1 MADALRSSVIE
12 LDWKINNRSLER
24 ANEETDKI
32 LAKAARMEGT
42 YQNSAKS
49 IDGATT
55 SLKRNSEGLKQNTD
69 KVVQFGNRAK
79 DSMQKTTNSA
89 KQTEKQVK
97 DVGNQFDKSKNSASV
112 FAQSSATSL
121 KVVGKAAKG
130 VQTSIGHIGT
140 VATKAS
146 DVAWNAFTKIR
157 NGAMIAGAAI
167 AGAGKKAFDY
177 ASDTN
182 EALNKVEVAFGDN
195 NKVVEDWSKSTLT
208 NIGLAQGT
216 ALDLAAT
223 YGDMSTSMGIGTEEA
238 AKMSTSLVDLA
249 GDLASFKNIG
259 IDRVNTALNGVFTGE
274 TEALKGLGIVMT
286 QTNLEQFAMAS
297 GALQS
302 SVDNS
307 KAAKNAMARE
317 KAQDRLNK
325 AIKKHGENSIE
336 ARDAQLKLTE
346 AESKG
351 EEVQQ
356 AKLDSL
362 SQEELVRLRYNYVMS
377 KTKNSQGDFART
389 SDQAANATRVFT
401 ESIKETSAKLGQG
414 LLPIFTPLIIKATDF
429 VKKGEEIPD
438 MLENVGAKVEPT
450 AKQVMKHFG
459 QAKDYFVDEII
470 PTAKK
475 VGKAIGP
482 GIAEGAK
489 NMFNVMDKGFK
500 YIIKPSIRIL
510 KEFTDENPVAMK
522 QVGKWATYGIGGLL
536 GFKLVG
542 KPLLGVSK
550 GILGII
556 GKLEKL
562 GNTAQREAFKTRKA
576 LEDVDSAAQKA
587 SAPTHTTAS
596 PNIQESLPVGSVG
609 KIGKGT
615 KLFGGVRRFAKSVPL
630 LSYISAG
637 LTLTQINKNNK
648 FEKIGDSLGSIVG
661 GALGAK
667 AATLAGAKLGAVAGT
682 TFGPIGTVIGGI
694 LGTTAGSIFGSK
706 FGKKLQE
713 KWPDISKKISELWE
727 SSKDN
732 FLLGPLVQGID
743 KAVKKSKS
751 GIKEIKASAK
761 DLFEKPFDNTT
772 KSGNGVSKATA
783 KRMNSF
789 MKNYELLVDQDTTGK
804 IEGRVLTNEEVTKR
818 YKALEDM
825 QNQVTKQLNKKKDKS
840 NSNLDKLAGMG
851 ILNEKDAQG
860 AKAAAD
866 ELAKVRTNMFSE
878 KVQDF
883 KKLEKQEYDE
893 SITATEYYTNRI
905 NEIKEK
911 ARLENRELSENDKK
925 EIESLEKT
933 SAAAVRAVE
942 EKHAAANK
950 SIHEDMK
957 NQAVVALSDSAKEQ
971 KIIMGNLKNA
981 SGEISAQQAADAV
994 AASYKAKEGTIKSAN
1009 EKYEETKR
1017 ILDEERYVNGT
1028 ITQQQYDDALK
1039 KAQEQRDGV
1048 VKEAEKQHE
1057 DVVTQAKKQAEG
1069 HLEQVDWETGQTL
1082 SKWEVFKKDSK
1093 KKFKEI
1099 WDGTVEGA
1107 KSFGEG
1113 FSKTISNTVDGA
1125 LKIWEDFKTGLA
1137 RKINAVTSGINVVLK
1152 FFGLDEIPP
1161 WTPTADSKADVSGYK
1176 QGKGGKMHAA
1186 GSRGASYSGPSLVGE
1201 EGVELAYNKSTSSM
1215 RLLGSNGPEVTN
1227 IASGER
1233 ILNHS
1238 DTKAVLNGGM
1248 GQGTVLPGFHKG
1260 KGNGLSDFVDSAK
1273 DFGANTVDKIKDFGS
1288 NAVDKAKEVGTKAIE
1303 KTKDIAETAK
1313 DWLSDPIGKVTG
1325 LFNKHNTYKNGKNIQ
1340 GLGYG
1345 VMNKLK
1351 DTSSEWVKNKL
1362 EAFKGFFDSE
1372 DGGAFGS
1379 GAFAPHFG
1387 SPFVRTSDYGKR
1399 PGLYGDFHTGID
1411 YAAPTGTPIP
1421 AQYPGLVDWV
1431 QSSSIGL
1438 GEHVGIKVADNLWA
1452 MYGHMSR
1459 IRAKMGD
1466 KVKAGQIVGDVGSSG
1481 WSTGP
1486 HVHYELRK
1494 GGPNGQHVNPDTYG
1508 GAAGGVAVGAAGWGP
1523 QVRKAAK
1530 QMNQQVSDAEVNG
1543 ILAQIQ
1549 RESSGNQSIIQSS
1562 AVWDVNTASGNPARG
1577 LLQYIP
1583 QTFDAYKVRG
1593 YENIMNGFHQLMAFF
1608 NNSNWRTDL
1617 PYGHSGWGPTGHRLR
1632 AYAKG
1637 GRPSKGETVLVGE
1650 NGPELFE
1657 ADTAGTVHP
1666 HEKTKALFNQGS
1678 PSVNF
1683 SPNITINVG
1692 NNSDKSVVGDIKEAV
1707 RQALEDEYA
1716 KLLNILGTGEV
1727 V

>member
-79 DSMQKTTNSA
+79 DSMQKTTSSA

-97 DVGNQFDKSKNSASV
+97 DVGSQFDKSKNSASV

-121 KVVGKAAKG
+121 KVVGKASKG

-302 SVDNS
+302 SIDNS

-356 AKLDSL
+356 AKLNSL

-438 MLENVGAKVEPT
+438 MLENVGAKIEPT
-450 AKQVMKHFG
+450 AKQVIRYFG
-459 QAKDYFVDEII
+459 QAKDYFIDEVI

-489 NMFNVMDKGFK
+489 DMFNLMDKGFK
-500 YIIKPSIRIL
+500 YIIKPGIRVL

-522 QVGKWATYGIGGLL
+522 QVGKWAAYGIGGLL
-536 GFKLVG
+536 GFKLIG

-596 PNIQESLPVGSVG
+596 PSIQESLPVGSVG

-667 AATLAGAKLGAVAGT
+667 AATLAGAKLGAAAGT
-682 TFGPIGTVIGGI
+682 TFGPLGTLIGGV
-694 LGTTAGSIFGSK
+694 LGTAAGSIFGSK

-789 MKNYELLVDQDTTGK
+789 MKNYELLVNQDTTGK

-825 QNQVTKQLNKKKDKS
+825 QNQVTKQLDKKKDKS
-840 NSNLDKLAGMG
+840 NSNLDKLASMG

-1107 KSFGEG
+1107 KSFGKAFGEAMDKVV
-1113 FSKTISNTVDGA
+1113 SGA
-1125 LKIWEDFKTGLA
+1125 LETWDNFKTGLA
-1137 RKINAVTSGINVVLK
+1137 DKVNAVTGGINVVLD
-1152 FFGLDEIPP
+1152 FFSIPKIP
-1161 WTPTADSKADVSGYK
+1161 EWKPNTPNSTKNKHGRSFST
-1176 QGKGGKMHAA
+1176 
-1186 GSRGASYSGPSLVGE
+1186 GSRGASYSGQALVGE

-1227 IASGER
+1227 VTSGER

-1273 DFGANTVDKIKDFGS
+1273 DFGANTVDKLKDFGS

-1325 LFNKHNTYKNGKNIQ
+1325 LFNKHNTYKKGKNIQ
-1340 GLGYG
+1340 GLGHG

-1351 DTSSEWVKNKL
+1351 DTSAEWVKNKL

-1372 DGGAFGS
+1372 DGVSFGS

>member
-1 MADALRSSVIE
+1 MSDALRSSVIE

-79 DSMQKTTNSA
+79 DSMQKTTSSA

-97 DVGNQFDKSKNSASV
+97 DVGSQFDKSKNSASV

-489 NMFNVMDKGFK
+489 NMFNIMDKGFK

-1099 WDGTVEGA
+1099 WDGTVESA

-1325 LFNKHNTYKNGKNIQ
+1325 LFNKHNTYKKGKNIQ
-1340 GLGYG
+1340 GLGHG

-1351 DTSSEWVKNKL
+1351 DTSAEWVKNKL

-1387 SPFVRTSDYGKR
+1387 SPFIRTSDYGKR

-1421 AQYPGLVDWV
+1421 AQHPGLVDWV
-1431 QSSSIGL
+1431 QSSTIGL

-1452 MYGHMSR
+1452 LYGHMSR

-1593 YENIMNGFHQLMAFF
+1593 YENIMNGFHQLIAFF

>member
-79 DSMQKTTNSA
+79 DSMQKTTSSA

-97 DVGNQFDKSKNSASV
+97 DVGSQFDKSKNSASV

-302 SVDNS
+302 SIDNS

-351 EEVQQ
+351 EEVRQ

-438 MLENVGAKVEPT
+438 MLENVGAKIEPT
-450 AKQVMKHFG
+450 AKQVIRYFG
-459 QAKDYFVDEII
+459 QAKDYFIDEVI

-489 NMFNVMDKGFK
+489 DMFNLMDKGFK
-500 YIIKPSIRIL
+500 YIIKPGIRVL

-522 QVGKWATYGIGGLL
+522 QVGKWAAYGIGGLL
-536 GFKLVG
+536 GFKLIG

-576 LEDVDSAAQKA
+576 LEDVDFAAQKA

-596 PNIQESLPVGSVG
+596 PSIQESLPVGSVG

-667 AATLAGAKLGAVAGT
+667 AATLAGAKLGAAAGT
-682 TFGPIGTVIGGI
+682 TFGPLGTLIGGV
-694 LGTTAGSIFGSK
+694 LGTAAGSIFGSK

-772 KSGNGVSKATA
+772 KSGNGVSKSTA

-789 MKNYELLVDQDTTGK
+789 MKNYELLVNQDTTGK

-825 QNQVTKQLNKKKDKS
+825 QNQVTKQLDKKKDKS

-1107 KSFGEG
+1107 KSFGKAFGEAMDKVV
-1113 FSKTISNTVDGA
+1113 SGA
-1125 LKIWEDFKTGLA
+1125 LETWDNFKTGLA
-1137 RKINAVTSGINVVLK
+1137 DKVNAVTGGINVVLD
-1152 FFGLDEIPP
+1152 FFSIPKIP
-1161 WTPTADSKADVSGYK
+1161 EWKPNTPNSTKNKHGRSFST
-1176 QGKGGKMHAA
+1176 
-1186 GSRGASYSGPSLVGE
+1186 GSRGASYSGQALVGE

-1227 IASGER
+1227 VTSGER

-1273 DFGANTVDKIKDFGS
+1273 DFGANTVDKLKDFGS

-1313 DWLSDPIGKVTG
+1313 DWLLDPVGKVTS
-1325 LFNKHNTYKNGKNIQ
+1325 LFKKHNTYKKGNNVQ

-1351 DTSSEWVKNKL
+1351 DTSAEWVKNKL

-1372 DGGAFGS
+1372 DGVSFGS

>member
-97 DVGNQFDKSKNSASV
+97 DVGSQFDKSKNSASV

-489 NMFNVMDKGFK
+489 NMFNIMDKGFK

-1099 WDGTVEGA
+1099 WDGTVESA

-1325 LFNKHNTYKNGKNIQ
+1325 LFNKHNTYKKGKNIQ
-1340 GLGYG
+1340 GLGHG

-1351 DTSSEWVKNKL
+1351 DTSAEWVKNKL

-1387 SPFVRTSDYGKR
+1387 SPFIRTSDYGKR

-1421 AQYPGLVDWV
+1421 AQHPGLVDWV
-1431 QSSSIGL
+1431 QSSTIGL

-1452 MYGHMSR
+1452 LYGHMSR

-1583 QTFDAYKVRG
+1583 QTFNAYKVRG
-1593 YENIMNGFHQLMAFF
+1593 YENILNGFHQLMAFF

>member
-79 DSMQKTTNSA
+79 DSMQKTTSSA

-97 DVGNQFDKSKNSASV
+97 DVGSQFDKSKNSASV

-489 NMFNVMDKGFK
+489 NMFNIMDKGFK

-840 NSNLDKLAGMG
+840 NGNLDKLAGMG

-1273 DFGANTVDKIKDFGS
+1273 DFGANTVDKLKDFGS

-1325 LFNKHNTYKNGKNIQ
+1325 LFNKHNTYKKGKNIQ
-1340 GLGYG
+1340 GLGHG

-1351 DTSSEWVKNKL
+1351 DTSAEWVKNKL

-1372 DGGAFGS
+1372 DGVSFGS

>member
-79 DSMQKTTNSA
+79 DSMQKTTSSA

-97 DVGNQFDKSKNSASV
+97 DVGSQFDKSKNSASV

-259 IDRVNTALNGVFTGE
+259 IDRVNTVLNGVFTGE

-302 SVDNS
+302 SIDNS

-438 MLENVGAKVEPT
+438 MLENVGAKIEPT
-450 AKQVMKHFG
+450 AKQVIRYFG
-459 QAKDYFVDEII
+459 QAKDYFIDEVI

-489 NMFNVMDKGFK
+489 DMFNLMDKGFK
-500 YIIKPSIRIL
+500 YIIKPGIRVL

-522 QVGKWATYGIGGLL
+522 QVGKWAAYGIGGLL
-536 GFKLVG
+536 GFKLIG

-596 PNIQESLPVGSVG
+596 PSIQESLPVGSVG

-667 AATLAGAKLGAVAGT
+667 AATLAGAKLGAAAGT
-682 TFGPIGTVIGGI
+682 TFGPLGTLIGGV
-694 LGTTAGSIFGSK
+694 LGTAAGSIFGSK

-789 MKNYELLVDQDTTGK
+789 MKNYELLVNQDTTGK

-825 QNQVTKQLNKKKDKS
+825 QNQVTKQLDKKKDKS
-840 NSNLDKLAGMG
+840 NSNLDKLASMG

-1107 KSFGEG
+1107 KSFGKAFGEAMDKVV
-1113 FSKTISNTVDGA
+1113 SGA
-1125 LKIWEDFKTGLA
+1125 LETWDNFKTGLA
-1137 RKINAVTSGINVVLK
+1137 DKVNAVTGGINVVLD
-1152 FFGLDEIPP
+1152 FFSIPKIP
-1161 WTPTADSKADVSGYK
+1161 EWKPNTPNSTKNKHGRSFST
-1176 QGKGGKMHAA
+1176 
-1186 GSRGASYSGPSLVGE
+1186 GSRGASYSGQALVGE

-1227 IASGER
+1227 VTSGER

-1273 DFGANTVDKIKDFGS
+1273 DFGANTVDKLKDFGS

-1325 LFNKHNTYKNGKNIQ
+1325 LFNKHNTYKKGKNIQ
-1340 GLGYG
+1340 GLGHG

-1351 DTSSEWVKNKL
+1351 DTSAEWVKNKL

-1372 DGGAFGS
+1372 DGVSFGS

>member
-130 VQTSIGHIGT
+130 VQTSIGRIGDY
-140 VATKAS
+140 ATKAS
-146 DVAWNAFTKIR
+146 DVTWRAFTKIR

-694 LGTTAGSIFGSK
+694 LGTAIGSAAGGKIGEVIKKHWPEISSSLGKLWDTYKKVPFYGQIAQAVESGIIDGAKS
-706 FGKKLQE
+706 GKKLIE
-713 KWPDISKKISELWE
+713 E
-727 SSKDN
+727 
-732 FLLGPLVQGID
+732 
-743 KAVKKSKS
+743 VKEFFK
-751 GIKEIKASAK
+751 
-761 DLFEKPFDNTT
+761 KPFDNEV
-772 KSGNGVSKATA
+772 KPEKGVSKNSA
-783 KRMNSF
+783 KRVNSYL
-789 MKNYELLVDQDTTGK
+789 KNYDKIISKDTESK
-804 IEGRVLTNEEVTKR
+804 IAGRVLTDEEIAERNKI
-818 YKALEDM
+818 LSDM
-825 QNQVTKQLNKKKDKS
+825 EKQVTDRLEGKKNKSYK
-840 NSNLDKLAGMG
+840 NIDKLSELG
-851 ILNEKDAQG
+851 ILSDKDVQS
-860 AKAAAD
+860 AKAVST
-866 ELAKVRTNMFSE
+866 ELATFRKRAYSDNVNE
-878 KVQDF
+878 L
-883 KKLEKQEYDE
+883 KKLEKEEHDAGIQAAERY
-893 SITATEYYTNRI
+893 TARI
-905 NEIKEK
+905 NAIKEK
-911 ARLENRELSENDKK
+911 ARLENRELSKSDLE
-925 EIESLEKT
+925 EIESNEK
-933 SAAAVRAVE
+933 SAAAATRVVQE
-942 EKHAAANK
+942 EYAQKKAALN
-950 SIHEDMK
+950 ENMK
-957 NQAVVALSDSAKEQ
+957 RQAVGALSESAKEQ
-971 KIIMGNLKNA
+971 KIIMGNLKNT

-1069 HLEQVDWETGQTL
+1069 HLEQVDWETGETL
-1082 SKWEVFKKDSK
+1082 SKWDVFKKSSK

-1107 KSFGEG
+1107 KSFGKAFGEA
-1113 FSKTISNTVDGA
+1113 VDKVVSGA
-1125 LKIWEDFKTGLA
+1125 LETWDNFKTGLA
-1137 RKINAVTSGINVVLK
+1137 DKVNAVTGGINVVLD
-1152 FFGLDEIPP
+1152 FFSIPKIP
-1161 WTPTADSKADVSGYK
+1161 EWKPNTPNSTKNKHGRSFST
-1176 QGKGGKMHAA
+1176 
-1186 GSRGASYSGPSLVGE
+1186 GSRGASYSGQALVGE

-1227 IASGER
+1227 VTSGER

-1273 DFGANTVDKIKDFGS
+1273 DFGANTVDKLKDFGS

-1325 LFNKHNTYKNGKNIQ
+1325 LFNKHNTYKKGKNIQ
-1340 GLGYG
+1340 GLGHG

-1362 EAFKGFFDSE
+1362 ETFKGFFDSE

-1411 YAAPTGTPIP
+1411 YAAPMGTPIP
-1421 AQYPGLVDWV
+1421 AQHPGLVDWV

-1438 GEHVGIKVADNLWA
+1438 GEHVGVKVANNLWA

-1459 IRAKMGD
+1459 IRAKKGEQ
-1466 KVKAGQIVGDVGSSG
+1466 VKAGQIVGDVGSSG

-1508 GAAGGVAVGAAGWGP
+1508 GSVGGVAVGAAGWGP

-1583 QTFDAYKVRG
+1583 QTFNAYKVRG
-1593 YENIMNGFHQLMAFF
+1593 YENILNGFHQLMAFF

>member
-1 MADALRSSVIE
+1 MSDALRSSVIE

-79 DSMQKTTNSA
+79 DSMQKTTSSA

-97 DVGNQFDKSKNSASV
+97 DVGSQFDKSKNSASV

-489 NMFNVMDKGFK
+489 NMFNIMDKGFK

-587 SAPTHTTAS
+587 STPTHTTAS

-609 KIGKGT
+609 KIGKGA

-840 NSNLDKLAGMG
+840 NSNLDKLASMG

-1099 WDGTVEGA
+1099 WDGTVESA

-1325 LFNKHNTYKNGKNIQ
+1325 LFNKHNTYKKGKNIQ
-1340 GLGYG
+1340 GLGHG

-1583 QTFDAYKVRG
+1583 QTFNAYKVRG
-1593 YENIMNGFHQLMAFF
+1593 YENILNGFHQLMAFF

>member
-1 MADALRSSVIE
+1 MSDALRSSVIE

-79 DSMQKTTNSA
+79 DSMQKTTSSA

-97 DVGNQFDKSKNSASV
+97 DVGSQFDKSKNSASV

-489 NMFNVMDKGFK
+489 NMFNIMDKGFK

-860 AKAAAD
+860 AKAASD

-1099 WDGTVEGA
+1099 WDGTVESA

-1325 LFNKHNTYKNGKNIQ
+1325 LFNKHNTYKKGKNIQ
-1340 GLGYG
+1340 GLGHG

-1351 DTSSEWVKNKL
+1351 DTSAEWVKNKL

-1387 SPFVRTSDYGKR
+1387 SPFIRTSDYGKR

-1421 AQYPGLVDWV
+1421 AQHPGLVDWV
-1431 QSSSIGL
+1431 QSSTIGL

-1452 MYGHMSR
+1452 LYGHMSR

-1583 QTFDAYKVRG
+1583 QTFNAYKVRG
-1593 YENIMNGFHQLMAFF
+1593 YENILNGFHQLMAFF

>member
-42 YQNSAKS
+42 YQNLAKS

-130 VQTSIGHIGT
+130 VQTSIGRIGDY
-140 VATKAS
+140 ATKAS
-146 DVAWNAFTKIR
+146 DVTWRAFTKIR

-648 FEKIGDSLGSIVG
+648 FEKIGDSLGFIVG

-942 EKHAAANK
+942 EKHAADNK
-950 SIHEDMK
+950 TIHEDMK

-971 KIIMGNLKNA
+971 KIILGNLQNA
-981 SGEISAQQAADAV
+981 AGEISAKQAADAV
-994 AASYKAKEGTIKSAN
+994 SASYKAKEAAVKSAD
-1009 EKYEETKR
+1009 EKYKETKA
-1017 ILDEERYVNGT
+1017 ILDEEYYINGT
-1028 ITQQQYDDALK
+1028 ITKKQYDEAIQ
-1039 KAQEQRDGV
+1039 KAEEERTKV
-1048 VKEAEKQHE
+1048 VDEATKRHE
-1057 DVVTQAKKQAEG
+1057 DVVLQAKKQAKG
-1069 HLEQVDWETGQTL
+1069 HLEQVDWETGETL

-1099 WDGTVEGA
+1099 WDGTIEGA
-1107 KSFGEG
+1107 KGFGKG
-1113 FSKTISNTVDGA
+1113 FNEAMDKIVSKSLEIWDNFKLGLANKINTVID
-1125 LKIWEDFKTGLA
+1125 
-1137 RKINAVTSGINVVLK
+1137 GINVVLE
-1152 FFGLDEIPP
+1152 FFGADKIKPVKFN
-1161 WTPTADSKADVSGYK
+1161 TPNSTKEKHGRSFSS
-1176 QGKGGKMHAA
+1176 
-1186 GSRGASYSGPSLVGE
+1186 GSRGASYSGQALVGE

-1227 IASGER
+1227 VTSGER

-1593 YENIMNGFHQLMAFF
+1593 YENIMNGFHQLIAFF

>member
-489 NMFNVMDKGFK
+489 NMFNIMDKGFK

-556 GKLEKL
+556 AKLEKL

-661 GALGAK
+661 GVLGAK

-950 SIHEDMK
+950 SIHEDVK

-1227 IASGER
+1227 ITSGER

-1273 DFGANTVDKIKDFGS
+1273 DFGANTVDKLKDFGS

-1325 LFNKHNTYKNGKNIQ
+1325 LFNKHNTYKKGKNIQ
-1340 GLGYG
+1340 GLGHG

-1351 DTSSEWVKNKL
+1351 DTSAEWVKNKL

-1583 QTFDAYKVRG
+1583 QTFNAYKVRG
-1593 YENIMNGFHQLMAFF
+1593 YENILNGFHQLMAFF

>member
-1 MADALRSSVIE
+1 MSDALRSSVIE

-79 DSMQKTTNSA
+79 DSMQKTTSSA

-97 DVGNQFDKSKNSASV
+97 DVGSQFDKSKNSASV

-587 SAPTHTTAS
+587 STPTHTTAS

-609 KIGKGT
+609 KIGKGA

-840 NSNLDKLAGMG
+840 NSNLDKLASMG

-1099 WDGTVEGA
+1099 WDGTVESA

-1325 LFNKHNTYKNGKNIQ
+1325 LFNKHNTYKKGKNIQ
-1340 GLGYG
+1340 GLGHG

-1583 QTFDAYKVRG
+1583 QTFNAYKVRG
-1593 YENIMNGFHQLMAFF
+1593 YENILNGFHQLMAFF

>member
-1 MADALRSSVIE
+1 MSDALRSSVIE

-79 DSMQKTTNSA
+79 DSMQKTTSSA

-97 DVGNQFDKSKNSASV
+97 DVGSQFDKSKNSASV

-489 NMFNVMDKGFK
+489 NMFNIMDKGFK

-536 GFKLVG
+536 GVKLVG

-860 AKAAAD
+860 AKAASD

-1099 WDGTVEGA
+1099 WDGTVESA

-1325 LFNKHNTYKNGKNIQ
+1325 LFNKHNTYKKGKNIQ
-1340 GLGYG
+1340 GLGHG

-1351 DTSSEWVKNKL
+1351 DTSAEWVKNKL

-1387 SPFVRTSDYGKR
+1387 SPFIRTSDYGKR

-1421 AQYPGLVDWV
+1421 AQHPGLVDWV
-1431 QSSSIGL
+1431 QSSTIGL

-1452 MYGHMSR
+1452 LYGHMSR

-1583 QTFDAYKVRG
+1583 QTFNAYKVRG
-1593 YENIMNGFHQLMAFF
+1593 YENILNGFHQLMAFF

>member
-130 VQTSIGHIGT
+130 VQTSIGRIGDY
-140 VATKAS
+140 ATKAS
-146 DVAWNAFTKIR
+146 DVTWRAFTKIR

-637 LTLTQINKNNK
+637 LTLSQINKNNK

-694 LGTTAGSIFGSK
+694 LGTAAGSSFGSAL
-706 FGKKLQE
+706 GKKLKE
-713 KWPDISKKISELWE
+713 NWPEVSAMIGKLWDTYKKVPFYGQIAQAVE
-727 SSKDN
+727 S
-732 FLLGPLVQGID
+732 GIVHG
-743 KAVKKSKS
+743 AKS
-751 GIKEIKASAK
+751 GKRIIEEVKE
-761 DLFEKPFDNTT
+761 FFQKPFNANNV
-772 KSGNGVSKATA
+772 KPEKGVSKNSA
-783 KRMNSF
+783 KRVNSY
-789 MKNYELLVDQDTTGK
+789 MDKYERIINKDTEAQ
-804 IEGRVLTNEEVTKR
+804 IEGRALTNEEIAER
-818 YKALEDM
+818 YKTLDEM
-825 QNQVTKQLNKKKDKS
+825 KNQVTGRLDDKKNKS
-840 NSNLDKLAGMG
+840 AENIDKLTTSG
-851 ILNEKDAQG
+851 ILSVKDG
-860 AKAAAD
+860 ESAKAIGS
-866 ELAKVRTNMFSE
+866 ETAKVRTNMYTN
-878 KVQDF
+878 KVQEF
-883 KKLEKQEYDE
+883 KELEKKEYEDVVK
-893 SITATEYYTNRI
+893 ATERYTSRI

-911 ARLENRELSENDKK
+911 ARLENRELSKSDLE
-925 EIESLEKT
+925 EIKSNEI
-933 SAAAVRAVE
+933 SAAAATRIVQQQYADE
-942 EKHAAANK
+942 NK
-950 SIHEDMK
+950 SIHEEMK
-957 NQAVVALSDSAKEQ
+957 RQAVGALSDSAKEQ

-994 AASYKAKEGTIKSAN
+994 AASYKAKEGTVKSAN

-1048 VKEAEKQHE
+1048 VREAEKQHE

-1107 KSFGEG
+1107 KNFGKAFGE
-1113 FSKTISNTVDGA
+1113 SMDKVVSGA
-1125 LKIWEDFKTGLA
+1125 LETWDNFKTGLA
-1137 RKINAVTSGINVVLK
+1137 DKVNAVTGGINVVLD
-1152 FFGLDEIPP
+1152 FFSIPKIP
-1161 WTPTADSKADVSGYK
+1161 EWKPNTPNSTKNKHGRSFST
-1176 QGKGGKMHAA
+1176 
-1186 GSRGASYSGPSLVGE
+1186 GSRGASYSGQALVGE

-1227 IASGER
+1227 VTSGER

-1273 DFGANTVDKIKDFGS
+1273 DFGANTVDKLKDFGS

-1325 LFNKHNTYKNGKNIQ
+1325 LFNKHNTYKKGKNIQ
-1340 GLGYG
+1340 GLGHG

-1411 YAAPTGTPIP
+1411 YAAPMGTPIP
-1421 AQYPGLVDWV
+1421 AQHPGLVDWV

-1438 GEHVGIKVADNLWA
+1438 GEHVGVKVANNLWA

-1530 QMNQQVSDAEVNG
+1530 LMNQGITDSQVNG

-1549 RESSGNQSIIQSS
+1549 LESGGNQSAIQSL
-1562 AVWDVNTASGNPARG
+1562 AVDDINARTGNLARG
-1577 LLQYIP
+1577 LLQYTP
-1583 QTFDAYKVRG
+1583 TTFEGFKVRG
-1593 YENIMNGFHQLMAFF
+1593 YENIMNGFHQLVAFF
-1608 NNSNWRTDL
+1608 NNSNWQNDIQ
-1617 PYGHSGWGPTGHRLR
+1617 YGRSGWTPNGHRLR

>member
-130 VQTSIGHIGT
+130 VQTSIGRIGDY
-140 VATKAS
+140 ATKAS
-146 DVAWNAFTKIR
+146 DVTWRAFTKIR

-1227 IASGER
+1227 VTSGER

-1692 NNSDKSVVGDIKEAV
+1692 NNSDKSVVGDIKEAI

>member
-97 DVGNQFDKSKNSASV
+97 DVGSQFDKSKNSASV

-130 VQTSIGHIGT
+130 VQTSIGRIGDY
-140 VATKAS
+140 ATKAS
-146 DVAWNAFTKIR
+146 DVTWRAFTKIR
-157 NGAMIAGAAI
+157 NGAMIAGAGIVAI
-167 AGAGKKAFDY
+167 GKSAFDA

-195 NKVVEDWSKSTLT
+195 NKEVKKWSKNTIDS
-208 NIGLAQGT
+208 IGLAQGT

-223 YGDMSTSMGIGTEEA
+223 YGDMSTSMGIGTKEA
-238 AKMSTSLVDLA
+238 ANMSTSLVDLA

-377 KTKNSQGDFART
+377 KTKNAHGDFART
-389 SDQAANATRVFT
+389 SDQAANASRVFNESLT
-401 ESIKETSAKLGQG
+401 ELKSNIGQH
-414 LLPIFTPLIIKATDF
+414 LLPIFTPLILKATKF
-429 VKKGEEIPD
+429 VRKGDQLKEKIND
-438 MLENVGAKVEPT
+438 IGQQVEPT

-587 SAPTHTTAS
+587 STPTHTTAS

-609 KIGKGT
+609 KIGKGA

-694 LGTTAGSIFGSK
+694 LGTAAGSSFGSVL
-706 FGKKLQE
+706 GKKLKE
-713 KWPDISKKISELWE
+713 NWPEVSAMIGKLWDTYKKVPFYGQIAQAVE
-727 SSKDN
+727 S
-732 FLLGPLVQGID
+732 GIID
-743 KAVKKSKS
+743 GAKS
-751 GIKEIKASAK
+751 GKKLIEEVKEFFKKPFDNEVKPEKGVTKASAK
-761 DLFEKPFDNTT
+761 R
-772 KSGNGVSKATA
+772 V
-783 KRMNSF
+783 NSY
-789 MKNYELLVDQDTTGK
+789 MDKYEEIINKDTEAQ
-804 IEGRVLTNEEVTKR
+804 IEGRALTNEEISER
-818 YKALEDM
+818 YKTLDEMKD
-825 QNQVTKQLNKKKDKS
+825 QVTGRLDDKKNKS
-840 NSNLDKLAGMG
+840 AENIDKLTTSG
-851 ILNEKDAQG
+851 ILSVKDG
-860 AKAAAD
+860 ESAKAIGS
-866 ELAKVRTNMFSE
+866 ETAKVRTNMYTN
-878 KVQDF
+878 KVQEF
-883 KKLEKQEYDE
+883 KELEKKEYEDVVK
-893 SITATEYYTNRI
+893 ATERYTSRI

-911 ARLENRELSENDKK
+911 ARLENRELSKSDLE
-925 EIESLEKT
+925 EIKSNEI
-933 SAAAVRAVE
+933 SAAAATRIVQQQYADE
-942 EKHAAANK
+942 NK
-950 SIHEDMK
+950 SIHEEMK
-957 NQAVVALSDSAKEQ
+957 RQAVGALSDSAKEQ

-994 AASYKAKEGTIKSAN
+994 AASYKAKEGTVKSAN

-1039 KAQEQRDGV
+1039 KAQEQRDDV

-1057 DVVTQAKKQAEG
+1057 DVVLQAKKQAKG
-1069 HLEQVDWETGQTL
+1069 HLEQVDWETGETL

-1099 WDGTVEGA
+1099 WDGAVEGA
-1107 KSFGEG
+1107 KSFGKAFGE
-1113 FSKTISNTVDGA
+1113 SMDKVVSGA
-1125 LKIWEDFKTGLA
+1125 LETWDNFKTGLA
-1137 RKINAVTSGINVVLK
+1137 DKVNAVTGGINVVLD
-1152 FFGLDEIPP
+1152 FFSIPKIP
-1161 WTPTADSKADVSGYK
+1161 EWKPNTPNSTKNKHGRSFST
-1176 QGKGGKMHAA
+1176 
-1186 GSRGASYSGPSLVGE
+1186 GSRGASYSGQALVGE

-1227 IASGER
+1227 VTSGER

-1273 DFGANTVDKIKDFGS
+1273 DFGANTVDKLKDFGS

-1325 LFNKHNTYKNGKNIQ
+1325 LFNKHNTYKKGKNIQ
-1340 GLGYG
+1340 GLGHG

-1411 YAAPTGTPIP
+1411 YAAPMGTPIP
-1421 AQYPGLVDWV
+1421 AQHPGLVDWV

-1438 GEHVGIKVADNLWA
+1438 GEHVGVKVANNLWA

-1530 QMNQQVSDAEVNG
+1530 LMNQGITDSQVNG

-1549 RESSGNQSIIQSS
+1549 LESGGNQSAIQSL
-1562 AVWDVNTASGNPARG
+1562 AVDDINARTGNLARG
-1577 LLQYIP
+1577 LLQYTP
-1583 QTFDAYKVRG
+1583 TTFEGFKVRG
-1593 YENIMNGFHQLMAFF
+1593 YENIMNGFHQLVAFF
-1608 NNSNWRTDL
+1608 NNSNWQNDIQ
-1617 PYGHSGWGPTGHRLR
+1617 YGRSGWTPNGHRLR

>member
-79 DSMQKTTNSA
+79 DSMQKTTSSA

-97 DVGNQFDKSKNSASV
+97 DVGSQFDKSKNSASV

-302 SVDNS
+302 SIDNS
-307 KAAKNAMARE
+307 KAAKNAMPRE

-438 MLENVGAKVEPT
+438 MLENVGAKIEPT
-450 AKQVMKHFG
+450 AKQVIRYFG
-459 QAKDYFVDEII
+459 QAKDYFIDEVI

-489 NMFNVMDKGFK
+489 DMFNLMDKGFK
-500 YIIKPSIRIL
+500 YIIKPGIRVL

-522 QVGKWATYGIGGLL
+522 QVGKWAAYGIGGLL
-536 GFKLVG
+536 GFKLIG

-596 PNIQESLPVGSVG
+596 PSIQESLPVGSVG

-667 AATLAGAKLGAVAGT
+667 AATLAGAKLGAAAGT
-682 TFGPIGTVIGGI
+682 TFGPLGTLIGGV
-694 LGTTAGSIFGSK
+694 LGTAAGSIFGSK

-789 MKNYELLVDQDTTGK
+789 MKNYELLVNQDTTGK

-825 QNQVTKQLNKKKDKS
+825 QNQVTKQLDKKKDKS
-840 NSNLDKLAGMG
+840 NSNLDKLASMG

-1107 KSFGEG
+1107 KSFGKAFGEAMDKVV
-1113 FSKTISNTVDGA
+1113 SGA
-1125 LKIWEDFKTGLA
+1125 LETWDNFKTGLA
-1137 RKINAVTSGINVVLK
+1137 DKVNAVTGGINVVLD
-1152 FFGLDEIPP
+1152 FFSIPKIP
-1161 WTPTADSKADVSGYK
+1161 EWKPNTPNSTKNKHGRSFST
-1176 QGKGGKMHAA
+1176 
-1186 GSRGASYSGPSLVGE
+1186 GSRGASYSGQALVGE

-1227 IASGER
+1227 VTSGER

-1273 DFGANTVDKIKDFGS
+1273 DFGANTVDKLKDFGS

-1325 LFNKHNTYKNGKNIQ
+1325 LFNKHNTYKKGKNIQ
-1340 GLGYG
+1340 GLGHG

-1351 DTSSEWVKNKL
+1351 DTSAEWVKNKL

-1372 DGGAFGS
+1372 DGVSFGS

-1593 YENIMNGFHQLMAFF
+1593 YENIMNGFHQLMVFF

>member
-79 DSMQKTTNSA
+79 DSMQKTTSSA

-97 DVGNQFDKSKNSASV
+97 DVGSQFDKSKNSASV

-302 SVDNS
+302 SIDNS

-438 MLENVGAKVEPT
+438 MLENVGAKIEPT
-450 AKQVMKHFG
+450 AKQVIRYFG
-459 QAKDYFVDEII
+459 QAKDYFIDEVI

-489 NMFNVMDKGFK
+489 DMFNLMDKGFE
-500 YIIKPSIRIL
+500 YIIKPGIRVL

-522 QVGKWATYGIGGLL
+522 QVGKWAAYGIGGLL
-536 GFKLVG
+536 GFKLIG

-587 SAPTHTTAS
+587 SVPTHTTAS
-596 PNIQESLPVGSVG
+596 PSIQESLPVGSVG

-667 AATLAGAKLGAVAGT
+667 AATLAGAKLGAAAGT
-682 TFGPIGTVIGGI
+682 TFGPLGTLIGGV
-694 LGTTAGSIFGSK
+694 LGTAAGSIFGSK

-789 MKNYELLVDQDTTGK
+789 MKNYELLVNQDTTGK

-825 QNQVTKQLNKKKDKS
+825 QNQVTKQLDKKKDKS

-1227 IASGER
+1227 VTSGER

-1273 DFGANTVDKIKDFGS
+1273 DFGANAVDKIKDFGS

-1325 LFNKHNTYKNGKNIQ
+1325 LFNKHNTYKKGKNIQ
-1340 GLGYG
+1340 GLGHG

-1351 DTSSEWVKNKL
+1351 DTSAEWVKNKL

-1372 DGGAFGS
+1372 DGGSFGS

-1583 QTFDAYKVRG
+1583 QTFNAYKVRG
-1593 YENIMNGFHQLMAFF
+1593 YENILNGFHQLMAFF

-1666 HEKTKALFNQGS
+1666 HEKTKALFNQGV

>member
-489 NMFNVMDKGFK
+489 NMFNIMDKGFK

-556 GKLEKL
+556 AKLEKL

-661 GALGAK
+661 GVLGAK

-1227 IASGER
+1227 ITSGER

-1273 DFGANTVDKIKDFGS
+1273 DFGANTVDKLKDFGS

-1325 LFNKHNTYKNGKNIQ
+1325 LFNKHNTYKKGKNIQ
-1340 GLGYG
+1340 GLGHG

-1351 DTSSEWVKNKL
+1351 DTSAEWVKNKL

-1583 QTFDAYKVRG
+1583 QTFNAYKVRG
-1593 YENIMNGFHQLMAFF
+1593 YENILNGFHQLMAFF

>member
-42 YQNSAKS
+42 YQNLAKS

-130 VQTSIGHIGT
+130 VQTSIGRIGDY
-140 VATKAS
+140 ATKAS
-146 DVAWNAFTKIR
+146 DVTWRAFTKIR

-1099 WDGTVEGA
+1099 WDGTVESA

-1325 LFNKHNTYKNGKNIQ
+1325 LFNKHNTYKKGKNIQ
-1340 GLGYG
+1340 GLGHG

-1583 QTFDAYKVRG
+1583 QTFNAYKVRG
-1593 YENIMNGFHQLMAFF
+1593 YENILNGFHQLMAFF

>member
-79 DSMQKTTNSA
+79 DSMQKTTSSA

-97 DVGNQFDKSKNSASV
+97 DVGSQFDKSKNSASV

-302 SVDNS
+302 SIDNS

-438 MLENVGAKVEPT
+438 MLENVGAKIEPT
-450 AKQVMKHFG
+450 AKQVIRYFG
-459 QAKDYFVDEII
+459 QAKDYFIDEVI

-489 NMFNVMDKGFK
+489 DMFNLMDKGFK
-500 YIIKPSIRIL
+500 YIIKPGIRVL

-522 QVGKWATYGIGGLL
+522 QVGKWAAYGIGGLL
-536 GFKLVG
+536 GFKLIG

-596 PNIQESLPVGSVG
+596 PSIQESLPVGSVG

-667 AATLAGAKLGAVAGT
+667 AATLAGAKLGAAAGT
-682 TFGPIGTVIGGI
+682 TFGPLGTLIGGV
-694 LGTTAGSIFGSK
+694 LGTAAGSIFGSK

-789 MKNYELLVDQDTTGK
+789 MKNYELLVNQDTTGK

-825 QNQVTKQLNKKKDKS
+825 QNQVTKQLDKKKDKS

-1107 KSFGEG
+1107 KSFGKAFGEAMDKVV
-1113 FSKTISNTVDGA
+1113 SGA
-1125 LKIWEDFKTGLA
+1125 LETWDNFKTGLA
-1137 RKINAVTSGINVVLK
+1137 DKVNAVTGGINVVLD
-1152 FFGLDEIPP
+1152 FFSIPKIP
-1161 WTPTADSKADVSGYK
+1161 EWKPNTPNSTKNKHGRSFST
-1176 QGKGGKMHAA
+1176 
-1186 GSRGASYSGPSLVGE
+1186 GSRGASYSGQALVGE

-1227 IASGER
+1227 VTSGER

-1273 DFGANTVDKIKDFGS
+1273 DFGANTVDKLKDFGS

-1325 LFNKHNTYKNGKNIQ
+1325 LFNKHNTYKKGKNIQ
-1340 GLGYG
+1340 GLGHG

-1351 DTSSEWVKNKL
+1351 DTSAEWVKNKL

-1372 DGGAFGS
+1372 DGVSFGS

-1466 KVKAGQIVGDVGSSG
+1466 KVKSGQIVGDVGSSG

-1666 HEKTKALFNQGS
+1666 HEKTKALFNQGV

-1716 KLLNILGTGEV
+1716 KLLNILGTGDV

>member
-79 DSMQKTTNSA
+79 DSMQKTTSSA

-97 DVGNQFDKSKNSASV
+97 DVGSQFDKSKNSASV

-130 VQTSIGHIGT
+130 VQTSIGRIGDY
-140 VATKAS
+140 ATKAS
-146 DVAWNAFTKIR
+146 DVTWRAFTKIR

-450 AKQVMKHFG
+450 AKQVIRYFG
-459 QAKDYFVDEII
+459 QAKDYFINEVI

-489 NMFNVMDKGFK
+489 DMFNLMDKGFK
-500 YIIKPSIRIL
+500 YIIKPGIRVL

-522 QVGKWATYGIGGLL
+522 QVGKWAAYGIGGLL

-615 KLFGGVRRFAKSVPL
+615 KLFSGVRRFAKSVPL

-667 AATLAGAKLGAVAGT
+667 AATLAGAKLGAAAGT
-682 TFGPIGTVIGGI
+682 TFGPLGTLIGGV
-694 LGTTAGSIFGSK
+694 LGTAAGSIFGSK

-789 MKNYELLVDQDTTGK
+789 MKNYELLVNQDTTGK

-840 NSNLDKLAGMG
+840 NGNLDKLAGMG

>member
-79 DSMQKTTNSA
+79 DSMQKTTSSA

-97 DVGNQFDKSKNSASV
+97 DVGSQFDKSKNSASI

-302 SVDNS
+302 SIDNS

-438 MLENVGAKVEPT
+438 MLENVGAKIEPT
-450 AKQVMKHFG
+450 AKQVIRYFG
-459 QAKDYFVDEII
+459 QAKDYFIDEVI

-489 NMFNVMDKGFK
+489 DMFNLMDKGFK
-500 YIIKPSIRIL
+500 YIIKPGIRVL

-522 QVGKWATYGIGGLL
+522 QVGKWAAYGIGGLL
-536 GFKLVG
+536 GFKLIG

-587 SAPTHTTAS
+587 SAPMHTTAS
-596 PNIQESLPVGSVG
+596 PSIQESLPVGSVG

-667 AATLAGAKLGAVAGT
+667 AATLAGAKLGAAAGT
-682 TFGPIGTVIGGI
+682 TFGPLGTLIGGV
-694 LGTTAGSIFGSK
+694 LGTAAGSIFGSK

-789 MKNYELLVDQDTTGK
+789 MKNYELLVNQDTTGK

-825 QNQVTKQLNKKKDKS
+825 QNQVTKQLDKKKDKS

-1325 LFNKHNTYKNGKNIQ
+1325 LFNKHNTYKKGKNIQ
-1340 GLGYG
+1340 GLGHG

-1351 DTSSEWVKNKL
+1351 DTSAEWVKNKL

-1372 DGGAFGS
+1372 DGVSFGS

>member
-97 DVGNQFDKSKNSASV
+97 DVGSQFDKSKNSASV

-130 VQTSIGHIGT
+130 VQTSIGRIGDY
-140 VATKAS
+140 ATKAS
-146 DVAWNAFTKIR
+146 DVTWRAFTKIR
-157 NGAMIAGAAI
+157 NGAMIAGAGIVAI
-167 AGAGKKAFDY
+167 GKSAFDA

-195 NKVVEDWSKSTLT
+195 NKEVKKWSKNTIDS
-208 NIGLAQGT
+208 IGLAQGT

-223 YGDMSTSMGIGTEEA
+223 YGDMSTSMGIGTKEA
-238 AKMSTSLVDLA
+238 ANMSTSLVDLA

-377 KTKNSQGDFART
+377 KTKNAHGDFART
-389 SDQAANATRVFT
+389 SDQAANASRVFNESLT
-401 ESIKETSAKLGQG
+401 ELKSNIGQH
-414 LLPIFTPLIIKATDF
+414 LLPIFTPLILKATKF
-429 VKKGEEIPD
+429 VRKGDQLKEKIND
-438 MLENVGAKVEPT
+438 IGQQVEPT

-596 PNIQESLPVGSVG
+596 PSIQESLPVGSVG

-667 AATLAGAKLGAVAGT
+667 AATLAGAKLGAAAGT
-682 TFGPIGTVIGGI
+682 TFGPLGTLIGGV
-694 LGTTAGSIFGSK
+694 LGTAAGSIFGSK

-789 MKNYELLVDQDTTGK
+789 MKNYELLVNQDTTGK

-825 QNQVTKQLNKKKDKS
+825 QNQVTKQLDKKKDKS

-1107 KSFGEG
+1107 KSFGKAFGEAMDKVV
-1113 FSKTISNTVDGA
+1113 SGA
-1125 LKIWEDFKTGLA
+1125 LETWDNFKTGLA
-1137 RKINAVTSGINVVLK
+1137 DKVNAVTGGINVVLD
-1152 FFGLDEIPP
+1152 FFSIPKIP
-1161 WTPTADSKADVSGYK
+1161 EWKPNTPNSTKNKHGRSFST
-1176 QGKGGKMHAA
+1176 
-1186 GSRGASYSGPSLVGE
+1186 GSRGASYSGQALVGE

-1227 IASGER
+1227 VTSGER

-1273 DFGANTVDKIKDFGS
+1273 DFGANTVDKLKDFGS

-1325 LFNKHNTYKNGKNIQ
+1325 LFNKHNTYKKGKNIQ
-1340 GLGYG
+1340 GLGHG

-1351 DTSSEWVKNKL
+1351 DTSAEWVKNKL

-1372 DGGAFGS
+1372 DGVSFGS

-1438 GEHVGIKVADNLWA
+1438 GEHVGIKVA
-1452 MYGHMSR
+1452 GSV
-1459 IRAKMGD
+1459 AK
-1466 KVKAGQIVGDVGSSG
+1466 
-1481 WSTGP
+1481 
-1486 HVHYELRK
+1486 
-1494 GGPNGQHVNPDTYG
+1494 
-1508 GAAGGVAVGAAGWGP
+1508 
-1523 QVRKAAK
+1523 
-1530 QMNQQVSDAEVNG
+1530 
-1543 ILAQIQ
+1543 
-1549 RESSGNQSIIQSS
+1549 
-1562 AVWDVNTASGNPARG
+1562 
-1577 LLQYIP
+1577 
-1583 QTFDAYKVRG
+1583 F
-1593 YENIMNGFHQLMAFF
+1593 
-1608 NNSNWRTDL
+1608 
-1617 PYGHSGWGPTGHRLR
+1617 
-1632 AYAKG
+1632 
-1637 GRPSKGETVLVGE
+1637 
-1650 NGPELFE
+1650 
-1657 ADTAGTVHP
+1657 
-1666 HEKTKALFNQGS
+1666 
-1678 PSVNF
+1678 
-1683 SPNITINVG
+1683 
-1692 NNSDKSVVGDIKEAV
+1692 
-1707 RQALEDEYA
+1707 
-1716 KLLNILGTGEV
+1716 
-1727 V
+1727 

>member
-482 GIAEGAK
+482 GISEGAK

-536 GFKLVG
+536 GVKLVG

-615 KLFGGVRRFAKSVPL
+615 KLFSGVRRFAKSVPL

-667 AATLAGAKLGAVAGT
+667 AATLAGAKLGAAAGT
-682 TFGPIGTVIGGI
+682 TFGPLGTLIGGV
-694 LGTTAGSIFGSK
+694 LGTAAGSIFGSK

-789 MKNYELLVDQDTTGK
+789 MKNYELLVNQDTTGK

-840 NSNLDKLAGMG
+840 NGNLDKLAGMG
-851 ILNEKDAQG
+851 ILNEKDVQG

-1107 KSFGEG
+1107 KSFGKAFGEAMDKVV
-1113 FSKTISNTVDGA
+1113 SGA
-1125 LKIWEDFKTGLA
+1125 LETWDNFKTGLA
-1137 RKINAVTSGINVVLK
+1137 DKVNAVTGGINVVLD
-1152 FFGLDEIPP
+1152 FFSIPKIP
-1161 WTPTADSKADVSGYK
+1161 EWKPNTPNSTKNKHGRSFST
-1176 QGKGGKMHAA
+1176 
-1186 GSRGASYSGPSLVGE
+1186 GSRGASYSGQALVGE

-1227 IASGER
+1227 VTSGER

-1273 DFGANTVDKIKDFGS
+1273 DFGANTVDKLKDFGS

-1325 LFNKHNTYKNGKNIQ
+1325 LFNKHNTYKKGKNIQ
-1340 GLGYG
+1340 GLGHG

-1351 DTSSEWVKNKL
+1351 DTSAEWVKNKL

-1372 DGGAFGS
+1372 DGVSFGS

>member
-79 DSMQKTTNSA
+79 DSMQKTTSSA

-97 DVGNQFDKSKNSASV
+97 DVGSQFDKSKNSASV

-302 SVDNS
+302 SIDNS

-450 AKQVMKHFG
+450 AKQVIRYFG
-459 QAKDYFVDEII
+459 QAKDYFINEVI

-489 NMFNVMDKGFK
+489 DMFNLMDKGFK
-500 YIIKPSIRIL
+500 YIIKPGIRVL

-522 QVGKWATYGIGGLL
+522 QVGKWAAYGIGGLL

-615 KLFGGVRRFAKSVPL
+615 KLFSGVRRFAKSVPL

-667 AATLAGAKLGAVAGT
+667 AATLAGAKLGAAAGT
-682 TFGPIGTVIGGI
+682 TFGPLGTLIGGV
-694 LGTTAGSIFGSK
+694 LGTAAGSIFGSK

-789 MKNYELLVDQDTTGK
+789 MKNYELLVNQDTTGK

-840 NSNLDKLAGMG
+840 NGNLDKLAGMG

>member
-79 DSMQKTTNSA
+79 DSMQKTTSSA

-97 DVGNQFDKSKNSASV
+97 DVGSQFDKSKNSASV

-302 SVDNS
+302 SIDNS
-307 KAAKNAMARE
+307 KDAKNAMARE

-438 MLENVGAKVEPT
+438 MLENVGAKIEPT
-450 AKQVMKHFG
+450 AKQVIRYFG
-459 QAKDYFVDEII
+459 QAKDYFIDEVI

-489 NMFNVMDKGFK
+489 DMFNLMDKGFK
-500 YIIKPSIRIL
+500 YIIKPGIRVL

-522 QVGKWATYGIGGLL
+522 QVGKWAAYGIGGLL
-536 GFKLVG
+536 GFKLIG

-596 PNIQESLPVGSVG
+596 PSIQESLPVGSVG

-615 KLFGGVRRFAKSVPL
+615 RLFGGVRRFAKSVPL

-667 AATLAGAKLGAVAGT
+667 AATLAGAKLGAAAGT
-682 TFGPIGTVIGGI
+682 TFGPLGTLIGGV
-694 LGTTAGSIFGSK
+694 LGTAAGSIFGSK

-789 MKNYELLVDQDTTGK
+789 MKNYELLVNQDTTGK

-825 QNQVTKQLNKKKDKS
+825 QNQVTKQLDKKKDKS
-840 NSNLDKLAGMG
+840 NSNLDKLASMG

-1082 SKWEVFKKDSK
+1082 SKWEFFKKDSK

-1107 KSFGEG
+1107 KSFGKAFGEAMDKVV
-1113 FSKTISNTVDGA
+1113 SGA
-1125 LKIWEDFKTGLA
+1125 LETWDNFKTGLA
-1137 RKINAVTSGINVVLK
+1137 DKVNAVTGGINVVLD
-1152 FFGLDEIPP
+1152 FFSIPKIP
-1161 WTPTADSKADVSGYK
+1161 EWKPNTPNSTKNKHGRSFST
-1176 QGKGGKMHAA
+1176 
-1186 GSRGASYSGPSLVGE
+1186 GSRGASYSGQALVGE

-1227 IASGER
+1227 VTSGER

-1273 DFGANTVDKIKDFGS
+1273 DFGANTVDKLKDFGS

-1325 LFNKHNTYKNGKNIQ
+1325 LFNKHNTYKKGKNIQ
-1340 GLGYG
+1340 GLGHG

-1351 DTSSEWVKNKL
+1351 DTSAEWVKNKL

-1372 DGGAFGS
+1372 DGVSFGS

>member
-97 DVGNQFDKSKNSASV
+97 DVGSQFDKSKNSASV

-130 VQTSIGHIGT
+130 VQTSIGRIGDY
-140 VATKAS
+140 ATKAS
-146 DVAWNAFTKIR
+146 DVTWRAFTKIR
-157 NGAMIAGAAI
+157 NGAMIAGAGIVAI
-167 AGAGKKAFDY
+167 GKSAFDA

-195 NKVVEDWSKSTLT
+195 NKEVKKWSKNTIDS
-208 NIGLAQGT
+208 IGLAQGT

-223 YGDMSTSMGIGTEEA
+223 YGDMSTSMGIGTKEA
-238 AKMSTSLVDLA
+238 ANMSTSLVDLA

-377 KTKNSQGDFART
+377 KTKNAHGDFART
-389 SDQAANATRVFT
+389 SDQAANASRVFNESLT
-401 ESIKETSAKLGQG
+401 ELKSNIGQH
-414 LLPIFTPLIIKATDF
+414 LLPIFTPLILKATKF
-429 VKKGEEIPD
+429 VRKGDQLKEKIND
-438 MLENVGAKVEPT
+438 IGQQVEPT

-587 SAPTHTTAS
+587 STPTHTTAS

-609 KIGKGT
+609 KIGKGA

-694 LGTTAGSIFGSK
+694 LGTAIGSAAGGKIGEVIKKHWPEISSSLGKLWDTYKKVPFYGQIAQAVESGIIDGAKS
-706 FGKKLQE
+706 GKKLIE
-713 KWPDISKKISELWE
+713 E
-727 SSKDN
+727 
-732 FLLGPLVQGID
+732 
-743 KAVKKSKS
+743 VKEFFK
-751 GIKEIKASAK
+751 
-761 DLFEKPFDNTT
+761 KPFDNEV
-772 KSGNGVSKATA
+772 KPEKGVSKNSA
-783 KRMNSF
+783 KRVNSYL
-789 MKNYELLVDQDTTGK
+789 KNYDKIISKDTESK
-804 IEGRVLTNEEVTKR
+804 IAGRVLTDEEIAERNKI
-818 YKALEDM
+818 LSDM
-825 QNQVTKQLNKKKDKS
+825 EKQVTDRLEGKKNKSYK
-840 NSNLDKLAGMG
+840 NIDKLSELG
-851 ILNEKDAQG
+851 ILSDKDVQS
-860 AKAAAD
+860 AKAVST
-866 ELAKVRTNMFSE
+866 ELATFRKRAYSDNVNE
-878 KVQDF
+878 L
-883 KKLEKQEYDE
+883 KKLEKEEHDAGIQAAERY
-893 SITATEYYTNRI
+893 TARI
-905 NEIKEK
+905 NAIKEK
-911 ARLENRELSENDKK
+911 ARLENRELSKSDLE
-925 EIESLEKT
+925 EIESNEK
-933 SAAAVRAVE
+933 SAAAATRVVQE
-942 EKHAAANK
+942 EYAQKKAALN
-950 SIHEDMK
+950 ENMK
-957 NQAVVALSDSAKEQ
+957 RQAVGALSESAKEQ
-971 KIIMGNLKNA
+971 KIIMGNLKNT

-1069 HLEQVDWETGQTL
+1069 HLEQVDWETGETL
-1082 SKWEVFKKDSK
+1082 SKWDVFKKSSK

-1107 KSFGEG
+1107 KSFGKAFGEA
-1113 FSKTISNTVDGA
+1113 VDKVVSGA
-1125 LKIWEDFKTGLA
+1125 LETWDNFKTGLA
-1137 RKINAVTSGINVVLK
+1137 DKVNAVTGGINVVLD
-1152 FFGLDEIPP
+1152 FFSIPKIP
-1161 WTPTADSKADVSGYK
+1161 EWKPNTPNSTKNKHGRSFST
-1176 QGKGGKMHAA
+1176 
-1186 GSRGASYSGPSLVGE
+1186 GSRGASYSGQALVGE

-1227 IASGER
+1227 VTSGER

-1273 DFGANTVDKIKDFGS
+1273 DFGANTVDKLKDFGS

-1325 LFNKHNTYKNGKNIQ
+1325 LFNKHNTYKKGKNIQ
-1340 GLGYG
+1340 GLGHG

-1362 EAFKGFFDSE
+1362 ETFKGFFDSE

-1411 YAAPTGTPIP
+1411 YAAPMGTPIP
-1421 AQYPGLVDWV
+1421 AQHPGLVDWV

-1438 GEHVGIKVADNLWA
+1438 GEHVGVKVANNLWA

-1459 IRAKMGD
+1459 IRAKKGEQ
-1466 KVKAGQIVGDVGSSG
+1466 VKAGQIVGDVGSSG

-1508 GAAGGVAVGAAGWGP
+1508 GSVGGVAVGAAGWGP

-1583 QTFDAYKVRG
+1583 QTFNAYKVRG
-1593 YENIMNGFHQLMAFF
+1593 YENILNGFHQLMAFF

>member
-79 DSMQKTTNSA
+79 DSMQKTTSSA

-97 DVGNQFDKSKNSASV
+97 DVGSQFDKSKNSASV

-489 NMFNVMDKGFK
+489 NMFNIMDKGFK

-667 AATLAGAKLGAVAGT
+667 AATLAGAKLGAAAGT
-682 TFGPIGTVIGGI
+682 TFGPLGTLIGGV
-694 LGTTAGSIFGSK
+694 LGTAAGSIFGSK

-789 MKNYELLVDQDTTGK
+789 MKNYELLVNQDTTGK

-840 NSNLDKLAGMG
+840 NGNLDKLAGMG

>member
-438 MLENVGAKVEPT
+438 MLENVGAKIEPT
-450 AKQVMKHFG
+450 AKQVIRYFG
-459 QAKDYFVDEII
+459 QAKDYFIDEVI

-489 NMFNVMDKGFK
+489 DMFNLMDKGFK
-500 YIIKPSIRIL
+500 YIIKPGIRVL

-522 QVGKWATYGIGGLL
+522 QVGKWAAYGIGGLL
-536 GFKLVG
+536 GFKLIG

-596 PNIQESLPVGSVG
+596 PSIQESLPVGSVG

-667 AATLAGAKLGAVAGT
+667 AATLAGAKLGAAAGT
-682 TFGPIGTVIGGI
+682 TFGPLGTLIGGV
-694 LGTTAGSIFGSK
+694 LGTAAGSIFGSK

-732 FLLGPLVQGID
+732 FLLGPLFQGID

-761 DLFEKPFDNTT
+761 DLFKKPFDNTT

-789 MKNYELLVDQDTTGK
+789 MKNYELLVNQDTTGK

-825 QNQVTKQLNKKKDKS
+825 QNQVTKQLDKKKDKS

-1107 KSFGEG
+1107 KSFGKAFGEAMDKVV
-1113 FSKTISNTVDGA
+1113 SGA
-1125 LKIWEDFKTGLA
+1125 LETWDNFKTGLA
-1137 RKINAVTSGINVVLK
+1137 DKVNAVTGGINVVLD
-1152 FFGLDEIPP
+1152 FFSIPKIP
-1161 WTPTADSKADVSGYK
+1161 EWKPNTPNSTKNKHGRSFSS
-1176 QGKGGKMHAA
+1176 
-1186 GSRGASYSGPSLVGE
+1186 GSRGASYSGQALVGE

-1227 IASGER
+1227 VTSGER

-1650 NGPELFE
+1650 DGPELFE

>member
-79 DSMQKTTNSA
+79 DSMQKTTSSA

-97 DVGNQFDKSKNSASV
+97 DVGSQFDKSKNSASV

-302 SVDNS
+302 SIDNS

-459 QAKDYFVDEII
+459 QVKDYFVDEII

-489 NMFNVMDKGFK
+489 NMFNIMDKGFK

-556 GKLEKL
+556 AKLEKL

-1692 NNSDKSVVGDIKEAV
+1692 NNSDKSVVGDIKEAI

>member
-79 DSMQKTTNSA
+79 DSMQKTTSSA

-97 DVGNQFDKSKNSASV
+97 DVGSQFDKSKNSASV

-121 KVVGKAAKG
+121 KVVGKASKG

-302 SVDNS
+302 SIDNS

-389 SDQAANATRVFT
+389 SDQSANATRVFT

-438 MLENVGAKVEPT
+438 MLENVGAKIEPT
-450 AKQVMKHFG
+450 AKQVIRYFG
-459 QAKDYFVDEII
+459 QAKDYFIDEVI

-489 NMFNVMDKGFK
+489 DMFNLMDKGFK
-500 YIIKPSIRIL
+500 YIIKPGIRVL

-522 QVGKWATYGIGGLL
+522 QVGKWAAYGIGGLL
-536 GFKLVG
+536 GFKLIG

-596 PNIQESLPVGSVG
+596 PSIQESLPVGSVG

-667 AATLAGAKLGAVAGT
+667 AATLAGAKLGAAAGT
-682 TFGPIGTVIGGI
+682 TFGPLGTLIGGV
-694 LGTTAGSIFGSK
+694 LGTAAGSIFGSK

-789 MKNYELLVDQDTTGK
+789 MKNYELLVNQDTTGK

-825 QNQVTKQLNKKKDKS
+825 QNQVTKQLDKKKDKS
-840 NSNLDKLAGMG
+840 NSNLDKLASMG

-1107 KSFGEG
+1107 KSFGKAFGEAMDKVV
-1113 FSKTISNTVDGA
+1113 SGA
-1125 LKIWEDFKTGLA
+1125 LETWDNFKTGLA
-1137 RKINAVTSGINVVLK
+1137 DKVNAVTGGINVVLD
-1152 FFGLDEIPP
+1152 FFSIPKIP
-1161 WTPTADSKADVSGYK
+1161 EWKPNTPNSTKNKHGRSFST
-1176 QGKGGKMHAA
+1176 
-1186 GSRGASYSGPSLVGE
+1186 GSRGASYSGQALVGE

-1227 IASGER
+1227 VTSGER

-1273 DFGANTVDKIKDFGS
+1273 DFGANTVDKLKDFGS

-1325 LFNKHNTYKNGKNIQ
+1325 LFNKHNTYKKGKNIQ
-1340 GLGYG
+1340 GLGHG

-1351 DTSSEWVKNKL
+1351 DTSAEWVKNKL

-1372 DGGAFGS
+1372 DGVSFGS

>member
-130 VQTSIGHIGT
+130 VQTSIGRIGDY
-140 VATKAS
+140 ATKAS
-146 DVAWNAFTKIR
+146 DVTWRAFTKIR

-667 AATLAGAKLGAVAGT
+667 AAALAGTKIGAVAGT

-694 LGTTAGSIFGSK
+694 LGTAIGSAAGGKIGEVIKKHWPEISSSLGKLWDTYKKVPFYGQIAQAVESGIIDGAKS
-706 FGKKLQE
+706 GKKLIEEVKEFFKKPFDNEVKPE
-713 KWPDISKKISELWE
+713 K
-727 SSKDN
+727 
-732 FLLGPLVQGID
+732 GVT
-743 KAVKKSKS
+743 
-751 GIKEIKASAK
+751 KASAK
-761 DLFEKPFDNTT
+761 R
-772 KSGNGVSKATA
+772 V
-783 KRMNSF
+783 NSY
-789 MKNYELLVDQDTTGK
+789 MDKYEEIINKDTEAQ
-804 IEGRVLTNEEVTKR
+804 IEGRALTNEEISER
-818 YKALEDM
+818 YKTLDEMKD
-825 QNQVTKQLNKKKDKS
+825 QVTGRLDYKKNKS
-840 NSNLDKLAGMG
+840 AENIDKLTKSG
-851 ILNEKDAQG
+851 ILSTKDG
-860 AKAAAD
+860 ESAKAIGS
-866 ELAKVRTNMFSE
+866 ETAKVRTNMYTN

-883 KKLEKQEYDE
+883 KELEKKEYDDVVK
-893 SITATEYYTNRI
+893 ATERYTNRI

-911 ARLENRELSENDKK
+911 ARLENRELSKSDTE
-925 EIESLEKT
+925 EIKSNEI
-933 SAAAVRAVE
+933 SAAAATRIVQQQYADE
-942 EKHAAANK
+942 NK
-950 SIHEDMK
+950 SIHEEMK
-957 NQAVVALSDSAKEQ
+957 RQAVGALSDSAKEQ
-971 KIIMGNLKNA
+971 KIIMGNLKNT

-994 AASYKAKEGTIKSAN
+994 AASYKAKEGTVKSAN

-1039 KAQEQRDGV
+1039 KAQEQRDDV

-1107 KSFGEG
+1107 KSFGKAFGEAMDKVV
-1113 FSKTISNTVDGA
+1113 SGA
-1125 LKIWEDFKTGLA
+1125 LETWDNFKTGLA
-1137 RKINAVTSGINVVLK
+1137 DKVNAVTGGINVVLD
-1152 FFGLDEIPP
+1152 FFSIPKIP
-1161 WTPTADSKADVSGYK
+1161 EWKPNTPNSTKNKHGRSFST
-1176 QGKGGKMHAA
+1176 
-1186 GSRGASYSGPSLVGE
+1186 GSRGASYSGQALVGE

-1227 IASGER
+1227 VTSGER

-1273 DFGANTVDKIKDFGS
+1273 DFGANTVDKLKDFGS

-1325 LFNKHNTYKNGKNIQ
+1325 LFNKHNTYKKGKNIQ
-1340 GLGYG
+1340 GLGHG

-1351 DTSSEWVKNKL
+1351 DTSAEWVKNKL

-1372 DGGAFGS
+1372 DGVSFGS

-1549 RESSGNQSIIQSS
+1549 LESGGNQRAIQSL
-1562 AVWDVNTASGNPARG
+1562 AVDDINARTGNLARG
-1577 LLQYIP
+1577 LLQYTP
-1583 QTFDAYKVRG
+1583 TTFEGFKVRG

-1608 NNSNWRTDL
+1608 NNSNWHNDIQ
-1617 PYGHSGWGPTGHRLR
+1617 YGRSGWTPNGHRIR

>member
-79 DSMQKTTNSA
+79 DSMQKTTSSA

-97 DVGNQFDKSKNSASV
+97 DVGSQFDKSKNSASV

-302 SVDNS
+302 SIDNS

-438 MLENVGAKVEPT
+438 MLENVGAKIEPT
-450 AKQVMKHFG
+450 AKQVIRYFG
-459 QAKDYFVDEII
+459 QAKDYFIDEVI

-489 NMFNVMDKGFK
+489 DMFNLMDKGFK
-500 YIIKPSIRIL
+500 YIIKPGIRVL

-522 QVGKWATYGIGGLL
+522 QVGKWAAYGIGGLL
-536 GFKLVG
+536 GFKLIG

-596 PNIQESLPVGSVG
+596 PSIQESLPVGSVG

-667 AATLAGAKLGAVAGT
+667 AATLAGAKLGAAAGT
-682 TFGPIGTVIGGI
+682 IFGPLGTLIGGV
-694 LGTTAGSIFGSK
+694 LGTAAGSIFGSK

-761 DLFEKPFDNTT
+761 DLFKKPFDNTT

-789 MKNYELLVDQDTTGK
+789 MKNYELLVNQDTTGK

-825 QNQVTKQLNKKKDKS
+825 QNQVTKQLDKKKDKS

-1107 KSFGEG
+1107 KSFGKAFGEAMDKVV
-1113 FSKTISNTVDGA
+1113 SGA
-1125 LKIWEDFKTGLA
+1125 LETWDNFKTGLA
-1137 RKINAVTSGINVVLK
+1137 DKVNAVTGGINVVLD
-1152 FFGLDEIPP
+1152 FFSIPKIP
-1161 WTPTADSKADVSGYK
+1161 EWKPNTPNSTKNKHGRSFSS
-1176 QGKGGKMHAA
+1176 
-1186 GSRGASYSGPSLVGE
+1186 GSRGASYSGQALVGE

-1227 IASGER
+1227 VTSGER

-1632 AYAKG
+1632 AYARRG
-1637 GRPSKGETVLVGE
+1637 WTR
-1650 NGPELFE
+1650 
-1657 ADTAGTVHP
+1657 
-1666 HEKTKALFNQGS
+1666 
-1678 PSVNF
+1678 
-1683 SPNITINVG
+1683 I
-1692 NNSDKSVVGDIKEAV
+1692 V
-1707 RQALEDEYA
+1707 RSRYSW
-1716 KLLNILGTGEV
+1716 NCTSS
-1727 V
+1727 

>member
-79 DSMQKTTNSA
+79 DSMQKTTSSA

-97 DVGNQFDKSKNSASV
+97 DVGSQFDKSKNSASV

-302 SVDNS
+302 SIDNS

-459 QAKDYFVDEII
+459 QVKDYFVDEII

-489 NMFNVMDKGFK
+489 NMFNIMDKGFK

-556 GKLEKL
+556 AKLEKL

-1099 WDGTVEGA
+1099 WDGTVEGT

-1325 LFNKHNTYKNGKNIQ
+1325 LFNKHNTYKKGKNIQ
-1340 GLGYG
+1340 GLGHG

-1583 QTFDAYKVRG
+1583 QTFNAYKVRG
-1593 YENIMNGFHQLMAFF
+1593 YENILNGFHQLMAFF

-1666 HEKTKALFNQGS
+1666 HEKTKALFNQGV

-1707 RQALEDEYA
+1707 RQALEEEYA

>member
-79 DSMQKTTNSA
+79 DSMQKTTSSA

-97 DVGNQFDKSKNSASV
+97 DVGSQFDKSKNSASV

-302 SVDNS
+302 SIDNS

-438 MLENVGAKVEPT
+438 MLENVGAKIEPT
-450 AKQVMKHFG
+450 AKQVIRYFG
-459 QAKDYFVDEII
+459 QAKDYFIDEVI

-489 NMFNVMDKGFK
+489 DMFNLMDKGFK
-500 YIIKPSIRIL
+500 YIIKPGIRVL

-522 QVGKWATYGIGGLL
+522 QVGKWAAYGIGGLL
-536 GFKLVG
+536 GFKLIG

-596 PNIQESLPVGSVG
+596 PSIQESLPVGSVG

-667 AATLAGAKLGAVAGT
+667 AAALAGTKIGAVAGT

-694 LGTTAGSIFGSK
+694 LGTAIGSAAGGKIGEVIKKHWPEISSSLGKLWDTYKKVPFYGQIAQAVESGIIDGAKS
-706 FGKKLQE
+706 GKKLIE
-713 KWPDISKKISELWE
+713 E
-727 SSKDN
+727 
-732 FLLGPLVQGID
+732 
-743 KAVKKSKS
+743 VKEFFK
-751 GIKEIKASAK
+751 
-761 DLFEKPFDNTT
+761 KPFDNEV
-772 KSGNGVSKATA
+772 KPEKGVSKNSA
-783 KRMNSF
+783 KRVNSYL
-789 MKNYELLVDQDTTGK
+789 KNYDKIISKDTESK
-804 IEGRVLTNEEVTKR
+804 IAGRVLTDEEIAERNKI
-818 YKALEDM
+818 LSDM
-825 QNQVTKQLNKKKDKS
+825 EKQVTDRLEGKKNKSYK
-840 NSNLDKLAGMG
+840 NIDKLSELG
-851 ILNEKDAQG
+851 ILSDKDVQS
-860 AKAAAD
+860 AKAVST
-866 ELAKVRTNMFSE
+866 ELATFRKRAYSDNVNE
-878 KVQDF
+878 L
-883 KKLEKQEYDE
+883 KKLEKEEHDAGIQAAERY
-893 SITATEYYTNRI
+893 TARI
-905 NEIKEK
+905 NAIKEK
-911 ARLENRELSENDKK
+911 ARLENRELSKSDLE
-925 EIESLEKT
+925 EIESNEK
-933 SAAAVRAVE
+933 SAAAATRVVQE
-942 EKHAAANK
+942 EYAQKKAALN
-950 SIHEDMK
+950 ENMK
-957 NQAVVALSDSAKEQ
+957 RQAVGALSESAKEQ
-971 KIIMGNLKNA
+971 KIIMGNLKNT

-1069 HLEQVDWETGQTL
+1069 HLEQVDWETGETL
-1082 SKWEVFKKDSK
+1082 SKWDVFKKSSK

-1107 KSFGEG
+1107 KSFGKAFGEA
-1113 FSKTISNTVDGA
+1113 VDKVVSGA
-1125 LKIWEDFKTGLA
+1125 LETWDNFKTGLA
-1137 RKINAVTSGINVVLK
+1137 DKVNAVTGGINVVLD
-1152 FFGLDEIPP
+1152 FFSIPKIP
-1161 WTPTADSKADVSGYK
+1161 EWKPNTPNSTKNKHGRSFST
-1176 QGKGGKMHAA
+1176 
-1186 GSRGASYSGPSLVGE
+1186 GSRGASYSGQALVGE

-1227 IASGER
+1227 VTSGER

-1273 DFGANTVDKIKDFGS
+1273 DFGANTVDKLKDFGS

-1325 LFNKHNTYKNGKNIQ
+1325 LFNKHNTYKKGKNIQ
-1340 GLGYG
+1340 GLGHG

-1351 DTSSEWVKNKL
+1351 DTSAEWVKNKL

-1372 DGGAFGS
+1372 DGVSFGS

-1494 GGPNGQHVNPDTYG
+1494 GGPNGQYVNPDTYG

-1666 HEKTKALFNQGS
+1666 HEKTKALFNQGV

-1716 KLLNILGTGEV
+1716 KLLNILGTGDV

>member
-79 DSMQKTTNSA
+79 DSMQKTTSSA

-97 DVGNQFDKSKNSASV
+97 DVGSQFDKSKNSASV

-302 SVDNS
+302 SIDNS

-438 MLENVGAKVEPT
+438 MLENVGAKIEPT
-450 AKQVMKHFG
+450 AKQVIRYFG
-459 QAKDYFVDEII
+459 QAKDYFIDEVI

-489 NMFNVMDKGFK
+489 DMFNLMDKGFK
-500 YIIKPSIRIL
+500 YIIKPGIRVL

-522 QVGKWATYGIGGLL
+522 QVGKWAAYGIGGLL
-536 GFKLVG
+536 GFKLIG

-596 PNIQESLPVGSVG
+596 PSIQESLPVGSVG

-667 AATLAGAKLGAVAGT
+667 AATLAGAKLGAAAGT
-682 TFGPIGTVIGGI
+682 TFGPLGTLIGGV
-694 LGTTAGSIFGSK
+694 LGTAAGSIFGSK

-789 MKNYELLVDQDTTGK
+789 MKNYELLVNQDTTGK

-825 QNQVTKQLNKKKDKS
+825 QNQVTKQLDKKKDKS

-851 ILNEKDAQG
+851 LLNEKDAQG

-1107 KSFGEG
+1107 KSFGKAFGEAMDKVV
-1113 FSKTISNTVDGA
+1113 SGA
-1125 LKIWEDFKTGLA
+1125 LETWDNFKTGLA
-1137 RKINAVTSGINVVLK
+1137 DKVNAVTGGINVVLD
-1152 FFGLDEIPP
+1152 FFSIPKIP
-1161 WTPTADSKADVSGYK
+1161 EWKPNTPNSTKNKHGRSFST
-1176 QGKGGKMHAA
+1176 
-1186 GSRGASYSGPSLVGE
+1186 GSRGASYSGQALVGE

-1227 IASGER
+1227 VTSGER

-1273 DFGANTVDKIKDFGS
+1273 DFGANTVDKLKDFGS

-1325 LFNKHNTYKNGKNIQ
+1325 LFNKHNTYKKGKNIQ
-1340 GLGYG
+1340 GLGHG

-1351 DTSSEWVKNKL
+1351 DTSAEWVKNKL

-1372 DGGAFGS
+1372 DGVSFGS

>member
-130 VQTSIGHIGT
+130 VQTSIGRIGDY
-140 VATKAS
+140 ATKAS
-146 DVAWNAFTKIR
+146 DVTWRAFTKIR
-157 NGAMIAGAAI
+157 NGAMIAGAGIVAI
-167 AGAGKKAFDY
+167 GKSAFDA

-195 NKVVEDWSKSTLT
+195 NKEVKKWSENTIDS
-208 NIGLAQGT
+208 IGLAQGT

-223 YGDMSTSMGIGTEEA
+223 YGDMSTSMGIGTKEA
-238 AKMSTSLVDLA
+238 ANMSTSLVDLA

-351 EEVQQ
+351 EEIQQ

-377 KTKNSQGDFART
+377 KTKNAHGDFART
-389 SDQAANATRVFT
+389 SDQAANASRVFT
-401 ESIKETSAKLGQG
+401 ESLTELKSNIGQH
-414 LLPIFTPLIIKATDF
+414 LLPIFTPLILKATEF
-429 VKKGEEIPD
+429 VRKGDQLKDKLNDI
-438 MLENVGAKVEPT
+438 GQQVEPS
-450 AKQVMKHFG
+450 AKQVMKYFG
-459 QAKDYFVDEII
+459 QAKDYFINEVI

-500 YIIKPSIRIL
+500 YIIKPGIRVL

-522 QVGKWATYGIGGLL
+522 QVGKWAAYGIGGLL

-609 KIGKGT
+609 KIAKGT

-630 LSYISAG
+630 FSYISAG

-667 AATLAGAKLGAVAGT
+667 AATWAGTKLGAVAGT
-682 TFGPIGTVIGGI
+682 TFGPVGTIIGGV
-694 LGTTAGSIFGSK
+694 LGTAAGAFFGSK

-713 KWPDISKKISELWE
+713 KWPGISNMLGKLWGSYKKVPFFGQIA
-727 SSKDN
+727 
-732 FLLGPLVQGID
+732 Q
-743 KAVKKSKS
+743 AVEF
-751 GIKEIKASAK
+751 GIKEGVKLGRKSIKNFK

-789 MKNYELLVDQDTTGK
+789 MKNYELLVNQDTTGK

-840 NSNLDKLAGMG
+840 NSNLDKLASMG

-942 EKHAAANK
+942 EKHAADNK
-950 SIHEDMK
+950 TIHEDMK

-971 KIIMGNLKNA
+971 KIILGNLQNA
-981 SGEISAQQAADAV
+981 AGEISAKQAADAV
-994 AASYKAKEGTIKSAN
+994 SASYKAKEAAVKSAD
-1009 EKYEETKR
+1009 EKYKETKA
-1017 ILDEERYVNGT
+1017 ILDEEYYINGT
-1028 ITQQQYDDALK
+1028 ITKKQYDEAIQ
-1039 KAQEQRDGV
+1039 KAEEERTKV
-1048 VKEAEKQHE
+1048 VDEATKRHE
-1057 DVVTQAKKQAEG
+1057 DVVLQAKKQAKG
-1069 HLEQVDWETGQTL
+1069 HLEQVDWETGETL

-1099 WDGTVEGA
+1099 WDGTIEGA
-1107 KSFGEG
+1107 KGFGKG
-1113 FSKTISNTVDGA
+1113 FNEAMDKIVSKSLEIWDNFKLGLANKINTVID
-1125 LKIWEDFKTGLA
+1125 
-1137 RKINAVTSGINVVLK
+1137 GINVVLE
-1152 FFGLDEIPP
+1152 FFGADKIKPVKFN
-1161 WTPTADSKADVSGYK
+1161 TPNSTKEKHGRSFSS
-1176 QGKGGKMHAA
+1176 
-1186 GSRGASYSGPSLVGE
+1186 GSRGASYSGQALVGE

-1227 IASGER
+1227 VTSGER

-1583 QTFDAYKVRG
+1583 QTFNAYKVRG
-1593 YENIMNGFHQLMAFF
+1593 YENILNGFHQLMAFF

-1707 RQALEDEYA
+1707 RQALEEEYA

>member
-79 DSMQKTTNSA
+79 DSMQKTTSSA

-97 DVGNQFDKSKNSASV
+97 DVGSQFDKSKNSASV

-130 VQTSIGHIGT
+130 VQTSIGRIGDY
-140 VATKAS
+140 ATKAS
-146 DVAWNAFTKIR
+146 DVTWRAFTKIR

-450 AKQVMKHFG
+450 AKQVIRYFG
-459 QAKDYFVDEII
+459 QAKDYFINEVI

-489 NMFNVMDKGFK
+489 DMFNLMDKGFK
-500 YIIKPSIRIL
+500 YIIKPGIRVL

-522 QVGKWATYGIGGLL
+522 QVGKWAAYGIGGLL

-615 KLFGGVRRFAKSVPL
+615 KLFSGVRRFAKSVPL

-667 AATLAGAKLGAVAGT
+667 AATLAGAKLGAAAGT
-682 TFGPIGTVIGGI
+682 TFGPLGTLIGGV
-694 LGTTAGSIFGSK
+694 LGTAAGSIFGSK

-789 MKNYELLVDQDTTGK
+789 MKNYELLVNQDTTGK

-840 NSNLDKLAGMG
+840 NGNLDKLAGMG

-1152 FFGLDEIPP
+1152 FFGLDEISP

-1583 QTFDAYKVRG
+1583 QTFDAYKVCG

>member
-789 MKNYELLVDQDTTGK
+789 MKNYELLVNQDTTGK

-840 NSNLDKLAGMG
+840 NGNLDKLAGMG

-1438 GEHVGIKVADNLWA
+1438 GEHVGIKVADNPWA